1 MGQIKNASY
10 YACFDDFFLKI
21 DKNSLKRLKF
31 MKIQLNGEERDMAAA
46 TVADLIAELG
56 LETRM
61 LAVER
66 NMEVVSKSAY
76 ASTKLEENDRIEIV
90 HMIGGG

>member
-1 MGQIKNASY
+1 
-10 YACFDDFFLKI
+10 
-21 DKNSLKRLKF
+21 
-31 MKIQLNGEERDMAAA
+31 MKIILNGEAQDISAVN
-46 TVADLIAELG
+46 VADLIAELG

-66 NMEVVSKSAY
+66 NLEVVSKSAY
-76 ASTKLEENDRIEIV
+76 AATVLQENDKIEIV

>member
-1 MGQIKNASY
+1 MNI
-10 YACFDDFFLKI
+10 L
-21 DKNSLKRLKF
+21 
-31 MKIQLNGEERDMAAA
+31 LNGEARSTTALHI
-46 TVADLIAELG
+46 ADLIAELG

-66 NMEVVSKSAY
+66 NLEVVPKSEY
-76 ASTKLEENDRIEIV
+76 LTIHLKESDRIEIV

>member
-1 MGQIKNASY
+1 
-10 YACFDDFFLKI
+10 
-21 DKNSLKRLKF
+21 
-31 MKIQLNGEERDMAAA
+31 MKIILNGEARDMSAANI
-46 TVADLIAELG
+46 ADLIAELG

-66 NMEVVSKSAY
+66 NLEVVSKSAY
-76 ASTKLEENDRIEIV
+76 TDTKLQENDRIEIV

>member
-1 MGQIKNASY
+1 MDI
-10 YACFDDFFLKI
+10 L
-21 DKNSLKRLKF
+21 
-31 MKIQLNGEERDMAAA
+31 LNGEETNVMAK
-46 TVADLIAELG
+46 TVSELIVELG

-66 NMEVVSKSAY
+66 NLEVVSKSAY
-76 ASTKLEENDRIEIV
+76 ATTQIKAQDRIEIV

>member
-1 MGQIKNASY
+1 
-10 YACFDDFFLKI
+10 
-21 DKNSLKRLKF
+21 
-31 MKIQLNGEERDMAAA
+31 MKIILNGETRDMSA
-46 TVADLIAELG
+46 THIADLIAELG

-66 NMEVVSKSAY
+66 NLEVVSKSAY
-76 ASTKLEENDRIEIV
+76 VTTALKENDRIEIV

>member
-1 MGQIKNASY
+1 
-10 YACFDDFFLKI
+10 
-21 DKNSLKRLKF
+21 
-31 MKIQLNGEERDMAAA
+31 MKIILNGEAQDMSAVN
-46 TVADLIAELG
+46 VADLIAELG

-66 NMEVVSKSAY
+66 NLEVVSKSAY
-76 ASTKLEENDRIEIV
+76 AKTTLQENDKIEIV

>member
-1 MGQIKNASY
+1 MI
-10 YACFDDFFLKI
+10 
-21 DKNSLKRLKF
+21 
-31 MKIQLNGEERDMAAA
+31 IQLNGEERDMSAK
-46 TVADLIAELG
+46 TIADLIIELG

-76 ASTKLEENDRIEIV
+76 ADTVLKENDRIEIV

>member
-1 MGQIKNASY
+1 MEI
-10 YACFDDFFLKI
+10 L
-21 DKNSLKRLKF
+21 
-31 MKIQLNGEERDMAAA
+31 LNGEKMDVSAK
-46 TVADLIAELG
+46 TISDLIIELG

-66 NMEVVSKSAY
+66 NLEVISKSAY
-76 ASTKLEENDRIEIV
+76 DSTALKENDRIEIV

>member
-1 MGQIKNASY
+1 MN
-10 YACFDDFFLKI
+10 
-21 DKNSLKRLKF
+21 
-31 MKIQLNGEERDMAAA
+31 IQLNGEAQDVSAKNV
-46 TVADLIAELG
+46 TDLIVGLG

-66 NMEVVSKSAY
+66 NMEVVPKSAY
-76 ASTKLEENDRIEIV
+76 DSTELKENDRIEIV

>member
-1 MGQIKNASY
+1 
-10 YACFDDFFLKI
+10 
-21 DKNSLKRLKF
+21 
-31 MKIQLNGEERDMAAA
+31 MKIILNGEAQDMSAANI
-46 TVADLIAELG
+46 ADLIAELG

-66 NMEVVSKSAY
+66 NLEVVSKSAY
-76 ASTKLEENDRIEIV
+76 TETKLQENDRIEIV

>member
-1 MGQIKNASY
+1 
-10 YACFDDFFLKI
+10 
-21 DKNSLKRLKF
+21 
-31 MKIQLNGEERDMAAA
+31 MKIQLNGEVRDVAAES
-46 TVADLIAELG
+46 VADLIIELG
-56 LETRM
+56 LEARM

-76 ASTKLEENDRIEIV
+76 VDTALKENDRIEIV

>member
-1 MGQIKNASY
+1 
-10 YACFDDFFLKI
+10 
-21 DKNSLKRLKF
+21 
-31 MKIQLNGEERDMAAA
+31 MKIILNGEAQDMSAVN
-46 TVADLIAELG
+46 VADLIAELG

-66 NMEVVSKSAY
+66 NLEVVSKSAY
-76 ASTKLEENDRIEIV
+76 AETTLQENDKIEIV

>member
-1 MGQIKNASY
+1 
-10 YACFDDFFLKI
+10 
-21 DKNSLKRLKF
+21 
-31 MKIQLNGEERDMAAA
+31 MKIILNGEAQDMSAANI
-46 TVADLIAELG
+46 ADLIAELG

-66 NMEVVSKSAY
+66 NLEVVSKSAY
-76 ASTKLEENDRIEIV
+76 VETKLQENDRIEIV

>member
-1 MGQIKNASY
+1 
-10 YACFDDFFLKI
+10 
-21 DKNSLKRLKF
+21 
-31 MKIQLNGEERDMAAA
+31 MKIQLNGEAQDVLAKNV
-46 TVADLIAELG
+46 TDLIVGLG

-66 NMEVVSKSAY
+66 NMEVVPKSAY
-76 ASTKLEENDRIEIV
+76 DSTELKENDRIEIV

>member
-1 MGQIKNASY
+1 
-10 YACFDDFFLKI
+10 
-21 DKNSLKRLKF
+21 
-31 MKIQLNGEERDMAAA
+31 MKIILNGEAQDMSAANI
-46 TVADLIAELG
+46 ADLIAELG

-66 NMEVVSKSAY
+66 NLEVVPKSAY
-76 ASTKLEENDRIEIV
+76 ADTKLQENDRIEIV

>member
-1 MGQIKNASY
+1 
-10 YACFDDFFLKI
+10 
-21 DKNSLKRLKF
+21 
-31 MKIQLNGEERDMAAA
+31 MKIILNGEVQDVSA
-46 TVADLIAELG
+46 VNIADLIAELG

-66 NMEVVSKSAY
+66 NLEVVSKSAY
-76 ASTKLEENDRIEIV
+76 AETKLQENDKIEIV

>member
-1 MGQIKNASY
+1 
-10 YACFDDFFLKI
+10 
-21 DKNSLKRLKF
+21 
-31 MKIQLNGEERDMAAA
+31 MKIILNGEARDISAANI
-46 TVADLIAELG
+46 ADLIAELG

-66 NMEVVSKSAY
+66 NLEVVSKSTY
-76 ASTKLEENDRIEIV
+76 ADTKLQENDRIEIV

>member
-1 MGQIKNASY
+1 
-10 YACFDDFFLKI
+10 
-21 DKNSLKRLKF
+21 
-31 MKIQLNGEERDMAAA
+31 MKILLNGEAQDISAINI
-46 TVADLIAELG
+46 TDLIVDLG

-66 NMEVVSKSAY
+66 NLEVVPKSEY
-76 ASTKLEENDRIEIV
+76 ATTILEENDRIEIV

>member
-1 MGQIKNASY
+1 
-10 YACFDDFFLKI
+10 
-21 DKNSLKRLKF
+21 
-31 MKIQLNGEERDMAAA
+31 MKIILNGEARDMSAANI
-46 TVADLIAELG
+46 ADLIAELG

-66 NMEVVSKSAY
+66 NLEVVSKSAY
-76 ASTKLEENDRIEIV
+76 TETKLQENDRIEIV

>member
-1 MGQIKNASY
+1 MLLFQVIFKQK
-10 YACFDDFFLKI
+10 LVKM
-21 DKNSLKRLKF
+21 DKKGFF
-31 MKIQLNGEERDMAAA
+31 MKILLNGEAQDISA
-46 TVADLIAELG
+46 TNVADLIAELG

-66 NMEVVSKSAY
+66 NLEVVSKSAY
-76 ASTKLEENDRIEIV
+76 AATVLEENDKIEIV

>member
-1 MGQIKNASY
+1 MNI
-10 YACFDDFFLKI
+10 
-21 DKNSLKRLKF
+21 R
-31 MKIQLNGEERDMAAA
+31 LNGEVQDISAA
-46 TVADLIAELG
+46 TVEALIAELG

-66 NMEVVSKSAY
+66 NLEVVPKSAY
-76 ASTKLEENDRIEIV
+76 ATTVLEENDRIEIV

>member
-1 MGQIKNASY
+1 
-10 YACFDDFFLKI
+10 
-21 DKNSLKRLKF
+21 
-31 MKIQLNGEERDMAAA
+31 MKIQLNGETRDMAAKS
-46 TVADLIAELG
+46 VADLIIELG

-76 ASTKLEENDRIEIV
+76 ADTVLKENDRIEIV

>member
-1 MGQIKNASY
+1 
-10 YACFDDFFLKI
+10 
-21 DKNSLKRLKF
+21 
-31 MKIQLNGEERDMAAA
+31 MKILLNGETQDVSA
-46 TVADLIAELG
+46 TNITDLIVDLG

-66 NMEVVSKSAY
+66 NLEVVSKSAY
-76 ASTKLEENDRIEIV
+76 AETVLKENDRIEIV

>member
-1 MGQIKNASY
+1 
-10 YACFDDFFLKI
+10 
-21 DKNSLKRLKF
+21 
-31 MKIQLNGEERDMAAA
+31 MKIQLNGETREMAAKS
-46 TVADLIAELG
+46 VADLIIELG

-66 NMEVVSKSAY
+66 NLEVVSKSAY
-76 ASTKLEENDRIEIV
+76 TDTKLQENDRIEIV

>member
-1 MGQIKNASY
+1 
-10 YACFDDFFLKI
+10 
-21 DKNSLKRLKF
+21 
-31 MKIQLNGEERDMAAA
+31 MKIQLNGEERDMAAT
-46 TVADLIAELG
+46 TVTDLIAELG

-76 ASTKLEENDRIEIV
+76 ATTKLEENDRIEIV